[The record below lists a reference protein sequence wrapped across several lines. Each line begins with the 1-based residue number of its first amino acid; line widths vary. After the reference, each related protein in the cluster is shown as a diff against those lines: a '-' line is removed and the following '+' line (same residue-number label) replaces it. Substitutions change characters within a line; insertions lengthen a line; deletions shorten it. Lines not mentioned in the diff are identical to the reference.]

1 MRTAV
6 VTGAGRGIGR
16 AIAVRLAADG
26 FSVACVDLDGSSAE
40 TAAVE
45 TGGSAHVCDV
55 GDRAAV
61 VELAAELVA
70 GGADVAA
77 LVCNAGIWRHAS
89 LGAMTDGDVRAVV
102 GTNLLGTLWC
112 AQAFAPS
119 MSAAGSGAI
128 VCVSSAAATTRSP
141 GTGIYPASKA
151 AVEALAAQ
159 LALELGPSGIRVNT
173 VAPGIVLTEGT
184 AERYGAG
191 DTDLAERAR
200 RAVPLRTLGQPQDVA
215 EVVAFLV
222 SDAARY
228 VTGEVVH
235 VDGGLTAGLR
245 G

>member
-1 MRTAV
+1 VRRAV

-16 AIAVRLAADG
+16 AVAARLAADG
-26 FSVACVDLDGSSAE
+26 FAVACVDLDPASAE
-40 TAAVE
+40 AAAAE
-45 TGGSAHVCDV
+45 TGGTAHACDV

-61 VELAAELVA
+61 QRLAGELA
-70 GGADVAA
+70 GDGTTVAA
-77 LVCNAGIWRHAS
+77 LVCNAGIWRHS
-89 LGAMTDGDVRAVV
+89 RLGSMSDRDVGDVVQ
-102 GTNLLGTLWC
+102 TNLLGTLWC
-112 AQAFAPS
+112 AQAFAPA
-119 MSAAGSGAI
+119 MVAAGGGAI
-128 VCVSSAAATTRSP
+128 VCMSSAAATTRTP

-159 LALELGPSGIRVNT
+159 LAMELGPSRIRVNT

-184 AERYGAG
+184 AERYGDGGTEA
-191 DTDLAERAR
+191 AERAR
-200 RAVPLRTLGQPQDVA
+200 RAVPLGELGRPEDVA
-215 EVVAFLV
+215 DVVAFLV